1 MTGTHHTT
9 HKSISISS
17 DDFCKK
23 CCRTLLNKWL
33 SKVLPVVS
41 LTRADFVSD
50 KTPLYIIVL
59 FQHVIWERRS
69 VPANGKGEGKQKSSR
84 YFRPEKIGKILQRK
98 KNKNCVSLFL
108 RQKDSNTFYVNN
120 FLVYIF
126 KFNDGHWSQHFN
138 VVDSEKARWQLK
150 RYFIIDWQVE
160 GYSFESQRNLST
172 CSRFLKK
179 LWCCVGGRV

>member
-17 DDFCKK
+17 DDFCKI

-33 SKVLPVVS
+33 SEVLPVVS

-98 KNKNCVSLFL
+98 KNIKIAFHC
-108 RQKDSNTFYVNN
+108 FYVKKIPIRSM
-120 FLVYIF
+120 LIISWF
-126 KFNDGHWSQHFN
+126 KILNLMMD
-138 VVDSEKARWQLK
+138 
-150 RYFIIDWQVE
+150 IDPNI
-160 GYSFESQRNLST
+160 SM
-172 CSRFLKK
+172 
-179 LWCCVGGRV
+179 

>member
-1 MTGTHHTT
+1 M
-9 HKSISISS
+9 
-17 DDFCKK
+17 
-23 CCRTLLNKWL
+23 
-33 SKVLPVVS
+33 VS

-69 VPANGKGEGKQKSSR
+69 VLTNGKGEGKQKSSR

-120 FLVYIF
+120 FLV
-126 KFNDGHWSQHFN
+126 
-138 VVDSEKARWQLK
+138 
-150 RYFIIDWQVE
+150 
-160 GYSFESQRNLST
+160 
-172 CSRFLKK
+172 
-179 LWCCVGGRV
+179 